1 MKKKY
6 DYFANRNNTP
16 HLDTNT
22 RIIRWSWLFL
32 SINSFIFAI
41 TDRMIGSM
49 RGGII
54 LGVLFLV
61 CSYLNA
67 NDPRKNE
74 RSMLAAMLNL
84 TMWFVLTVFGSVM
97 AILISKCY
105 ILPIAAVFEAFVLI
119 HFLRGYK
126 KL

>member
-1 MKKKY
+1 
-6 DYFANRNNTP
+6 
-16 HLDTNT
+16 
-22 RIIRWSWLFL
+22 
-32 SINSFIFAI
+32 
-41 TDRMIGSM
+41 MIGSM

-105 ILPIAAVFEAFVLI
+105 ILLIAAVFEAFVLI